1 MVNKFLCVGNLHE
14 CIISFYATHVK
25 IRLSLD
31 INNQSITFSQT
42 ISHKWQK
49 DRCDEICRMIPYL
62 HPRIDG
68 MITKNGKEQIYT
80 MRQDDKPT
88 KLLISG
94 NINEWRGNI
103 YFNSQYMRI
112 VDANAADNINIEVSG
127 QWADK
132 NRFINICGDWPREFH
147 INAPN
152 GCEKRIYMLNL
163 IYSGGYMVHDGVVD
177 ISPYGLQIVDFKP
190 LDKYISDEQM
200 DKILLELEIMN

>member
-94 NINEWRGNI
+94 NINEWHSNI

-112 VDANAADNINIEVSG
+112 VDANVDDNINIEVSG

-147 INAPN
+147 LQAPSDY
-152 GCEKRIYMLNL
+152 EQRLYKLNL
-163 IYSGGYMVHDGVVD
+163 TYDAGYIIHDGIVD
-177 ISPYGLQIVDFKP
+177 TSDYGLHIVDYEPF
-190 LDKYISDEQM
+190 DEYIDDEQM
-200 DKILLELEIMN
+200 KKILLELEIMS

>member
-1 MVNKFLCVGNLHE
+1 MVNRFLCVGNLHE

-49 DRCDEICRMIPYL
+49 DRCDELCRMIPYL
-62 HPRIDG
+62 HPQIDG
-68 MITKNGKEQIYT
+68 MVTKNGKEQIYA
-80 MRQDDKPT
+80 MRRDNKPT

-94 NINEWRGNI
+94 NINEWHSNI

-112 VDANAADNINIEVSG
+112 TDANAADNINIEVSG

-147 INAPN
+147 IPAPSGYEN
-152 GCEKRIYMLNL
+152 RLYKLNL
-163 IYSGGYMVHDGVVD
+163 IYNAGYIMHDNIVD
-177 ISPYGLQIVDFKP
+177 ISDYGLHIASYES
-190 LDKYISDEQM
+190 LDEYIDDKQM
-200 DKILLELEIMN
+200 KKILLELEIMA

>member
-14 CIISFYATHVK
+14 CAISFYPTHVK

-132 NRFINICGDWPREFH
+132 NRFINICGDWPRGFH

>member
-1 MVNKFLCVGNLHE
+1 MVNKFLCIGSLHE
-14 CIISFYATHVK
+14 CTISFYPTHVK

-49 DRCDEICRMIPYL
+49 DRCDELCRMIPYL

-68 MITKNGKEQIYT
+68 MVTKNGKEQIYT

-94 NINEWRGNI
+94 NINEWHSNI

-112 VDANAADNINIEVSG
+112 VDANAANNISIEVSG

-147 INAPN
+147 ILAPSGYEN
-152 GCEKRIYMLNL
+152 RLYKLNL
-163 IYSGGYMVHDGVVD
+163 IYNAGYIVHDGVVD
-177 ISPYGLQIVDFKP
+177 VSDYGLHIASYEP
-190 LDKYISDEQM
+190 LDEYIDDEQM
-200 DKILLELEIMN
+200 QKILLELEIMS